1 MSAAAAPYQTGDK
14 VLAYHGPR
22 LYPAKIIEVDTEG
35 TDPRFFIHYEG
46 WKRKW
51 VSRRCFYLLLIFG
64 GGGGVVV
71 CVSGFEGLV
80 MSWAREDVGFGE

>member
-46 WKRKW
+46 WKHFRQQ
-51 VSRRCFYLLLIFG
+51 RPAAERAFAAAPGDFA
-64 GGGGVVV
+64 
-71 CVSGFEGLV
+71 
-80 MSWAREDVGFGE
+80 ARVRWLEPGAPVTLAV